1 MLSIDEIYNCRR
13 MLSRLLNKDG
23 IEARGDLNGNIMS
36 LRDDDNNILSISSNI
51 GFGGNNT
58 IIITL
63 NDSSKNQIDIIL
75 AKINAI
81 IWSFA
86 RSNKE
91 LLGLSHDN
99 MNKFE
104 EFIEDNT
111 RLLYDL
117 YIMNNVI
124 TIGL

>member
-1 MLSIDEIYNCRR
+1 MLSIEEIYNCRR

-23 IEARGDLNGNIMS
+23 IEARGDLNGDIMS

-63 NDSSKNQIDIIL
+63 NDSSKNQIDSVL
-75 AKINAI
+75 SKINTI
-81 IWSFA
+81 IKSFVM
-86 RSNKE
+86 SNKD
-91 LLGLSHDN
+91 LLGLSYDN
-99 MNKFE
+99 MDKFE
-104 EFIEDNT
+104 EFVKNNT
-111 RLLYDL
+111 RLLFDL